1 MVGQEKID
9 RINEL
14 AKLAKERDLTQ
25 AEETERQA
33 LRKEY
38 IKAFKKSTK
47 QQLDRIK
54 IVD

>member
-14 AKLAKERDLTQ
+14 AKVAKERSLTEK
-25 AEETERQA
+25 EEAERQV

-38 IKAFKKSTK
+38 IQAFKNSAK

-54 IVD
+54 FVD

>member
-14 AKLAKERDLTQ
+14 AKIAKERTLTD
-25 AEETERQA
+25 EEQKERDS

-38 IKAFKKSTK
+38 IQAFRKNAK
-47 QQLDRIK
+47 QQFDRIK
-54 IVD
+54 FVD

>member
-14 AKLAKERDLTQ
+14 AKLAKERELT
-25 AEETERQA
+25 EEEEIERQA

-38 IKAFKKSTK
+38 IQAFRKSAK
-47 QQLDRIK
+47 QQFDRIK